1 VPLWCL
7 RVIAISQARRLSA
20 RLLPRRAAPR
30 SESVAAA
37 RVAPAALTP
46 VGPLLASA
54 AVMLAGILMRIP
66 SFGYR
71 GEPTWDSYSYYAVR
85 ASLGAYSG
93 IAKLYFRDHM
103 WLHHLPYLRYPLEYP
118 VGTGLFAWLAAL
130 PGGGITAYLAIS
142 ACGLAVCG
150 LVVIGALGRLPG
162 ARPWV
167 LALAPG
173 LALYVVQNWDLLSL
187 AALAVALVLFHRRR
201 DGWGAVVLALATW
214 TKLFPILALPV
225 VLLARTLEA
234 PTAPARLRKA
244 ASILIPFTLAS
255 IAING
260 PFALREDAHGG
271 LTIIRGWLYFFTFN
285 THRPLQPTNVW
296 TLLFPHGLPL
306 AEINRLVA
314 LTTVAGIALALA
326 TLAWASRRGTRPQTL
341 ILPATLACLSW
352 FLLANKVYSPE
363 YGIWAIALL
372 AAAGAPLALAGA
384 FAAADLAFFL
394 SVFTMLAQQGSE
406 RSWLMHQAV
415 VPANALLEG
424 LLLASFAW
432 ALTAMLRPARWRPR
446 LPRS

>member
-1 VPLWCL
+1 L
-7 RVIAISQARRLSA
+7 R
-20 RLLPRRAAPR
+20 AP
-30 SESVAAA
+30 
-37 RVAPAALTP
+37 T
-46 VGPLLASA
+46 
-54 AVMLAGILMRIP
+54 
-66 SFGYR
+66 FFYR
-71 GEPTWDSYSYYAVR
+71 GAPTWRSFDYYSVHASPGGYSDI
-85 ASLGAYSG
+85 ASL
-93 IAKLYFRDHM
+93 YFGDHM
-103 WLHHLPYLRYPLEYP
+103 WLHRLPYLGYRLQYP

-130 PGGGITAYLAIS
+130 PGGGIAAYFALSVLALAI
-142 ACGLAVCG
+142 CG
-150 LVVIGALGRLPG
+150 LVTICALGRLPG

-167 LALAPG
+167 LALSPALG
-173 LALYVVQNWDLLSL
+173 LYVALNWDLLSL

-271 LTIIRGWLYFFTFN
+271 LTITRGWLYFFTFN
-285 THRPLQPTNVW
+285 THRPLRGTNSW

-352 FLLANKVYSPE
+352 FLLANKVYSPQ
-363 YGIWAIALL
+363 YAVWAIALL

-384 FAAADLAFFL
+384 FAAADLLFFFA
-394 SVFTMLAQQGSE
+394 VFTMYAQSGPL
-406 RSWLMHQAV
+406 RGWLYSHLV
-415 VPANALLEG
+415 VPTNGVLEG

-432 ALTAMLRPARWRPR
+432 ALTAMLHPRVESAPAHVEVD
-446 LPRS
+446 LSARSSPATTGGV